1 MSKQPLVWIESANK
15 TVPLSKQQKRLNQLT
30 SRITEQEE
38 QLAELR
44 AATEQVRQRIQGE
57 LVPLQRKQQQA
68 RADLVRLLDQ
78 LHERYA
84 WSNAESRKLRHL
96 ITSLAYD
103 LIQQGYGELKP
114 IYDRYDEAGFE
125 AVLAETDAVS
135 MAQIRHIAEARYG
148 LLIDPAQSFATPDE
162 LLAHVQ
168 GLLRE
173 RALAEQQR
181 QQEAADRRAQEPKT
195 EKQQAREARAIKV
208 TKAVRALYLDLV
220 KAFHPDRELEP
231 AEKERKTAI
240 MQRVTEAYEKSDL
253 MGLFRLQLE
262 FDRIDQKQLAALADS
277 QLQHYNKILTQQVEE
292 LDGQL
297 ATLTNELKAM
307 LGSSAPG
314 PIAVRSLDYVI
325 SGEIKAAKADTKS
338 LRALVKALADP
349 AQLKVWLSAYPNP

>member
-15 TVPLSKQQKRLNQLT
+15 SVPLSKQQKRLNQLT

-44 AATEQVRQRIQGE
+44 AAIEQARQRIQGE

-68 RADLVRLLDQ
+68 RVDLVRLFDQ
-78 LHERYA
+78 VHERYA
-84 WSNAESRKLRHL
+84 WTNAETRKLRHL
-96 ITSLAYD
+96 ITSLAYE
-103 LIQQGYGELKP
+103 LIQQGYDELKP
-114 IYDRYDEAGFE
+114 IYDRYDDTGFE
-125 AVLAETDAVS
+125 AALAEADAVS
-135 MAQIRHIAEARYG
+135 VAQIRRIAEAKFG
-148 LLIDPAQSFATPDE
+148 LLIDPARSFATPDE
-162 LLAHVQ
+162 LLAYLQ

-181 QQEAADRRAQEPKT
+181 QQEAADRRAQEPKS
-195 EKQQAREARAIKV
+195 EKRLAREVRALNV

-220 KAFHPDRELEP
+220 KAFHPDRELDP

-262 FDRIDQKQLAALADS
+262 FERIDQKQLAALADS
-277 QLQHYNKILTQQVEE
+277 QLQHYNKILAQQVEE
-292 LDGQL
+292 LDEQL
-297 ATLTNELKAM
+297 AALTNELNAM
-307 LGSSAPG
+307 LGRSGSG
-314 PIAVRSLDYVI
+314 PVAVRSLDYVI
-325 SGEIKAAKADTKS
+325 SSDIKAAKADAKS

-349 AQLKVWLSAYPNP
+349 TQLKAWLAAYQIP